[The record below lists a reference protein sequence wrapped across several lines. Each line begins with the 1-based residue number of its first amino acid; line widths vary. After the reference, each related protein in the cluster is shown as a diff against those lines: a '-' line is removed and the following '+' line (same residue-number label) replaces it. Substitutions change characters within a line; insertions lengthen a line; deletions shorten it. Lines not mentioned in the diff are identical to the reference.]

1 MQKEYDFSKGERG
14 KFYNPDAEFH
24 VPVYL
29 DDEVLE
35 MIKRIARKKNLE
47 VDVIV
52 NQVLKKEM
60 ELLKLVE

>member
-1 MQKEYDFSKGERG
+1 MEKEYDFSKGERG
-14 KFYNPDAEFH
+14 KFHHPKAEFH

-35 MIKRIARKKNLE
+35 VIEKIAVKKNLE
-47 VDVIV
+47 VGAIV